1 MNISEQDK
9 IEAIRISK
17 IINKIDRIDID
28 YFHVITDEMNQ
39 YQPFL
44 LSILLGYRFDLK
56 PEEHGEIIKI
66 GLLIWEYF
74 RENKNI
80 RNKKLTEQH
89 FERILKRNLEMLK
102 YLEGESDPAELLNI
116 TGSDLDHLK
125 SKALLSGTFY
135 RFDTQP
141 ILMKMDSGTKGTILI
156 GMKSIIEFFEE
167 IGSEKR

>member
-1 MNISEQDK
+1 
-9 IEAIRISK
+9 
-17 IINKIDRIDID
+17 
-28 YFHVITDEMNQ
+28 MNQ

-89 FERILKRNLEMLK
+89 FERIQKRNLGMLK

-116 TGSDLDHLK
+116 TAIDLEYLK
-125 SKALLSGTFY
+125 SKALLSGIFY

-141 ILMKMDSGTKGTILI
+141 IFMKIDSGTRGTILI
-156 GMKSIIEFFEE
+156 GMKSIIECLEE
-167 IGSEKR
+167 IGNEKQ